1 MNDQADL
8 PAISMAN
15 TKKELLEAYE
25 IAKKRFESQSKDL
38 LDAEKARKRMEKQ
51 VATATADTQ
60 AAQDPVKRLQDLR
73 GAISRE
79 LGDLAERFEKEIETY
94 RKIQS
99 AIETKQAELDTI
111 YEVETAASDLAAL
124 IEAQRA
130 KKEQFDQETAAEKAA
145 FETEMEELR
154 NQWQQEKTDHDRQ
167 VAEEKQSLK
176 KERQREKE
184 EYEYVFAREKE
195 QRKNAL
201 EDELQALEKE
211 IAAKRS
217 DFDQSVQERTAVLDA
232 REEAVE
238 AREKEMADL
247 RKEVDGFA
255 KRLEAAVQ
263 AAVTDTTKQLTRDF
277 DSEKALMQA
286 RFDGEKNVL
295 AGKIEALEKMAA
307 SQAIQIADLS
317 KKSEQ
322 AYEKV
327 QDIANKAV
335 SASRR
340 ESYSQAPSR
349 SGVSV
354 RDEEQG

>member
-1 MNDQADL
+1 MTEQTDL
-8 PAISMAN
+8 PAVSMAN

-25 IAKKRFESQSKDL
+25 IAKKQCESQSKDL

-60 AAQDPVKRLQDLR
+60 AAQDPVKRLHDLR

-111 YEVETAASDLAAL
+111 YEVETTASDLAAL

-130 KKEQFDQETAAEKAA
+130 KKEQFDQEMATQKAA
-145 FETEMEELR
+145 FATEMDDLR
-154 NQWQQEKTDHDRQ
+154 NQWQRDKADHDRR
-167 VAEEKQSLK
+167 VAEEKESLK

-184 EYEYVFAREKE
+184 DYDYAFAREKA

-201 EDELQALEKE
+201 EDELTALEKE

-217 DFDQSVQERTAVLDA
+217 DFEVNVQERTATLDV
-232 REEAVE
+232 REEAL
-238 AREKEMADL
+238 ATREKEIDAL
-247 RKEVDGFA
+247 QKEVDGFS
-255 KRLEAAVQ
+255 KRLDAAVQ
-263 AAVTDTTKQLTRDF
+263 KAVGDVTKQLTRDF
-277 DSEKALMQA
+277 ESDKALMQA

-295 AGKIEALEKMAA
+295 SGKIDALEKMAA
-307 SQAIQIADLS
+307 SQDAQIKDLS
-317 KKSEQ
+317 RKSEQ

-340 ESYSQAPSR
+340 DSYAPPSPR
-349 SGVSV
+349 SGIAV
-354 RDEEQG
+354 REEDQG